1 MEKVKLL
8 TVPDFLTQYAISR
21 SEFYRQVNKG
31 NIPLLKMG
39 TASRIRREDA
49 EAWAASLPTYQGEA
63 A

>member
-1 MEKVKLL
+1 MKALY
-8 TVPDFLTQYAISR
+8 TVPEFLANFAISR

-31 NIPLLKMG
+31 NIRLLKLG

-49 EAWAASLPTYQGEA
+49 EAWASSLPEYRGEA

>member
-1 MEKVKLL
+1 MAELL
-8 TVPDFLTQYAISR
+8 TINDFMTRYSISR
-21 SEFYRQVNKG
+21 SQTYRLVHQKK
-31 NIPLLKMG
+31 ITLLKLG

>member
-1 MEKVKLL
+1 MER
-8 TVPDFLTQYAISR
+8 YSISR
-21 SEFYRQVNKG
+21 SQTYRLVAQKQLTIV
-31 NIPLLKMG
+31 KMG